1 MEPNLIVNILAIVVA
16 LIVGVFQIF
25 ISLKQGKIEKRIT
38 KIEGSVIQIKNDN
51 SNRGIIGNSNDGNI
65 SGNVIS

>member
-16 LIVGVFQIF
+16 LIVGVFQII

>member
-1 MEPNLIVNILAIVVA
+1 MEPDLIVNILAIVVA
-16 LIVGVFQIF
+16 LIVGVFQII